1 MSHGHRNR
9 IAALAMQA
17 DPATVPEGVTPER
30 ADSDEPAAIESP
42 AAPAARKAKAKAKRK
57 GARRGS

>member
-9 IAALAMQA
+9 IAALAMQG
-17 DPATVPEGVTPER
+17 DPASVPEGVTPER
-30 ADSDEPAAIESP
+30 ADSDEPAAAP
-42 AAPAARKAKAKAKRK
+42 AAPKAKAKAKAKAKRK